1 MVAKVLWFIE
11 NILMNSAFYSTL
23 RYMTY
28 WKAITISKKYKYV
41 MIKLLYQVRRKLPSF
56 IIDKPRKV
64 IRIHRSTEKQRNN
77 SIRKHFTNTRIPTQI
92 RIYMKN
98 YRDMFWYTIVSR
110 RSQDNKLHG
119 PGACLHKI

>member
-11 NILMNSAFYSTL
+11 NILMNSAFFSTL

-56 IIDKPRKV
+56 IILTNR
-64 IRIHRSTEKQRNN
+64 EKYYESIGPQKNN
-77 SIRKHFTNTRIPTQI
+77 EITQYENILPTLA
-92 RIYMKN
+92 
-98 YRDMFWYTIVSR
+98 
-110 RSQDNKLHG
+110 SQPK
-119 PGACLHKI
+119 